1 MYLPKLDNIQSSR
14 ESATEFRG
22 YNHTYRVS
30 GKEFYDMKNMS
41 GRNYPALSPRVQRGI
56 HSGNGD
62 LYGIHTHEKFCRI
75 CHEVYTWGVGS
86 ISGPSGSLDGAFMY
100 YGGKLAGGKETYG
113 KPKMPLSK
121 TKKTLVNMGSKI
133 LIWPDKII
141 YDTITNTHENL
152 ENTVT
157 TSGDITLQLC
167 KVDATDYQTYTTS
180 DTAPSDPTDGQLWM
194 NTSVTPHVLMQY
206 SVLYL
211 SWQSIPTTYIKM
223 SKPGIGV
230 GFKVYDAVT
239 ISGASNS
246 ILNGDF
252 ILYGVT
258 NDYIVITGTLDKAGT
273 ESSAVT
279 IERKV
284 PDMDFLCEHN
294 NRIWGCSSDK
304 HEIYACK
311 LGDPTNWNY
320 FTDQATASYSAT
332 IGSTGDFTGCISHG
346 GYVLFFKENEVIT
359 LHGNKPS
366 NFQLDYARCRGVEK
380 GSERSLCVVNE
391 TLYYK
396 SAYDICAY
404 GATQPTPVS
413 DALGNVHYK
422 NAVAGSIG
430 SLYYISM
437 EDDSGERW
445 LFSYDDK
452 LGLWHKI
459 DKINI
464 GMFATYDKDLYF
476 MTNDGEIC
484 SVNGTFMQNG
494 INEWPYENFKKLE
507 SPVEWYAET
516 GNIGMGIPNNKY
528 ISKLQFRLE
537 IPEGSMVKIA
547 LQYDSDGQWI
557 EKYRINATRLRS
569 FTVPIIPRR
578 CDHMKVRISGVG
590 DCKIYSFTQTVEE
603 SSDI

>member
-22 YNHTYRVS
+22 YNHTYRIS
-30 GKEFYDMKNMS
+30 GKEFFDMKNMS

-56 HSGNGD
+56 HHESF
-62 LYGIHTHEKFCRI
+62 LYGIHTHEKFYVLQ
-75 CHEVYTWGVGS
+75 EATAGWT
-86 ISGPSGSLDGAFMY
+86 GPEGAGQMKAVFMY
-100 YGGKLAGGKETYG
+100 YGGYLNGEAKEELAGGYETSG

-206 SVLYL
+206 SVLYA

-223 SKPGIGV
+223 SKTGIGS
-230 GFKVYDAVT
+230 GFKAYDAVT

-246 ILNGDF
+246 ALNGDF

-258 NDYIVITGTLDKAGT
+258 DDYIVITGTLDQAGK

-332 IGSTGDFTGCISHG
+332 VGSPGDFTGVCSYG
-346 GYVLFFKENEVIT
+346 GYVLFFKENEIIT

-380 GSERSLCVVNE
+380 GSERSLCIVNE

-396 SAYDICAY
+396 STFDICAY

-452 LGLWHKI
+452 LGLWHKV
-459 DKINI
+459 DKIDI

-476 MTNDGEIC
+476 MANDGNIY
-484 SVNGTFMQNG
+484 SVNGTFLQNF
-494 INEWPYENFKKLE
+494 ESTKKLE
-507 SPVEWYAET
+507 PPVEWYAET
-516 GNIGMGIPNNKY
+516 GDIGMGIPNNKY

-537 IPEGSMVKIA
+537 VPEGSMVKIE

-578 CDHMKVRISGVG
+578 CDHMRVRISGVG
-590 DCKIYSFTQTVEE
+590 DCKIYSFTRTVEE
-603 SSDI
+603 GSEV

>member
-1 MYLPKLDNIQSSR
+1 M
-14 ESATEFRG
+14 
-22 YNHTYRVS
+22 
-30 GKEFYDMKNMS
+30 
-41 GRNYPALSPRVQRGI
+41 
-56 HSGNGD
+56 
-62 LYGIHTHEKFCRI
+62 
-75 CHEVYTWGVGS
+75 
-86 ISGPSGSLDGAFMY
+86 
-100 YGGKLAGGKETYG
+100 
-113 KPKMPLSK
+113 SK
-121 TKKTLVNMGSKI
+121 T
-133 LIWPDKII
+133 
-141 YDTITNTHENL
+141 
-152 ENTVT
+152 
-157 TSGDITLQLC
+157 
-167 KVDATDYQTYTTS
+167 
-180 DTAPSDPTDGQLWM
+180 
-194 NTSVTPHVLMQY
+194 
-206 SVLYL
+206 
-211 SWQSIPTTYIKM
+211 
-223 SKPGIGV
+223 GIGA
-230 GFKVYDAVT
+230 GFKEYDAVT
-239 ISGASNS
+239 ISGASNP

-258 NDYIVITGTLDKAGT
+258 NDYIVITGTLDQAGT

-294 NRIWGCSSDK
+294 NRIWGCSSSK

-413 DALGNVHYK
+413 GALGNVHYK

-464 GMFATYDKDLYF
+464 EMFATYGKDLYF
-476 MTNDGEIC
+476 MTNDDIY
-484 SVNGTFMQNG
+484 SVNGTFLQNF
-494 INEWPYENFKKLE
+494 ESQKKLE
-507 SPVEWYAET
+507 PPVEWYAET
-516 GNIGMGIPNNKY
+516 GDIGMGIPNNKY

-537 IPEGSMVKIA
+537 VPEGSMVKIE

-590 DCKIYSFTQTVEE
+590 DCKIYSFTRTVEE
-603 SSDI
+603 SSEI

>member
-41 GRNYPALSPRVQRGI
+41 GRNYPALSPRVQRRIQKINELYSI
-56 HSGNGD
+56 HA
-62 LYGIHTHEKFCRI
+62 HEKFCTVQ
-75 CHEVYTWGVGS
+75 EVTVGWIGGS
-86 ISGPSGSLDGAFMY
+86 EGSGTMRAVFMFY
-100 YGGKLAGGKETYG
+100 DGKLAGGYNETSL

-121 TKKTLVNMGSKI
+121 SKKTLVNMGSKI

-141 YDTITNTHENL
+141 YDTITDTHENL
-152 ENTVT
+152 ENSVT

-223 SKPGIGV
+223 SKTGIGV

-258 NDYIVITGTLDKAGT
+258 DDYVVITGTLDQAGT

-279 IERKV
+279 IGRKV

-452 LGLWHKI
+452 LGIWHKI

-464 GMFATYDKDLYF
+464 EMFATYDKDLYF
-476 MTNDGEIC
+476 MTKGDIY
-484 SVNGTFMQNG
+484 SVNGTFLQNFEG
-494 INEWPYENFKKLE
+494 QKKLE

-516 GNIGMGIPNNKY
+516 GDIGMGIPNNKY

-537 IPEGSMVKIA
+537 VPEGSMVKIA

-557 EKYRINATRLRS
+557 EKYRISATRLRS

-590 DCKIYSFTQTVEE
+590 DCKIYSFTRTVEE
-603 SSDI
+603 GSDI

>member
-56 HSGNGD
+56 QKIND
-62 LYGIHTHEKFCRI
+62 LYSIHAHEKFCTVQ
-75 CHEVYTWGVGS
+75 EVTVGWIGGS
-86 ISGPSGSLDGAFMY
+86 EGSGTMRAVFMFY
-100 YGGKLAGGKETYG
+100 DGKLAGGYNETSL

-121 TKKTLVNMGSKI
+121 AKKTLVNMGSKI
-133 LIWPDKII
+133 FIWPDKIV
-141 YDTITNTHENL
+141 YDTITDTHENL

-167 KVDATDYQTYTTS
+167 KVDATDYQAYTTS

-223 SKPGIGV
+223 SKTGIGV

-258 NDYIVITGTLDKAGT
+258 DDYIVITGTLDKAGT

-294 NRIWGCSSDK
+294 NRIWGCSSGK

-452 LGLWHKI
+452 LGIWHKI

-464 GMFATYDKDLYF
+464 EMFATYDKDLYF
-476 MTNDGEIC
+476 MTKDDIY
-484 SVNGTFMQNG
+484 SVNGTFLQNFEG
-494 INEWPYENFKKLE
+494 QKKLE
-507 SPVEWYAET
+507 PPVEWYVET
-516 GNIGMGIPNNKY
+516 GDIGMGIPNNKY

-537 IPEGSMVKIA
+537 VPEGSMVKIE
-547 LQYDSDGQWI
+547 LQYDSDGQWT

-590 DCKIYSFTQTVEE
+590 DCKIYSFTRTVEE
-603 SSDI
+603 GSDI

>member
-41 GRNYPALSPRVQRGI
+41 GRNYPALSPRLRRGI
-56 HSGNGD
+56 N
-62 LYGIHTHEKFCRI
+62 
-75 CHEVYTWGVGS
+75 
-86 ISGPSGSLDGAFMY
+86 GPSGVLGIHAADKLYWVATKYKWDLSMYGALY
-100 YGGKLAGGKETYG
+100 CNVRIHPVTSPTTYEWKELTNEQVFTLSTE
-113 KPKMPLSK
+113 PKTMI
-121 TKKTLVNMGSKI
+121 NMGAKI
-133 LIWPDKII
+133 LIWPDKVS
-141 YDTITNTHENL
+141 YDTVNDKFEYL
-152 ENTVT
+152 ENKVT
-157 TSGDITLQLC
+157 TSGNITLQLC
-167 KVDATDYQTYTTS
+167 KVDATDYQSYTTS

-223 SKPGIGV
+223 SKTGIGA
-230 GFKVYDAVT
+230 GFKEYDAVT
-239 ISGASNS
+239 ISGASNP

-258 NDYIVITGTLDKAGT
+258 NDYIVITGTLDQAGT

-294 NRIWGCSSDK
+294 NRIWGCSSSK

-413 DALGNVHYK
+413 GALGNVHYK

-452 LGLWHKI
+452 LGIWHKI

-464 GMFATYDKDLYF
+464 EMFATYGKDLYF
-476 MTNDGEIC
+476 MTNDDIY
-484 SVNGTFMQNG
+484 SVNGTFLQNFEG
-494 INEWPYENFKKLE
+494 QKRLE

-516 GNIGMGIPNNKY
+516 GDIGMGIPNNKY

-537 IPEGSMVKIA
+537 VPEGSMVKIE

-590 DCKIYSFTQTVEE
+590 DCKIYSFTRTVEE
-603 SSDI
+603 GSEI

>member
-22 YNHTYRVS
+22 YNHTHRVS

-41 GRNYPALSPRVQRGI
+41 GRNYPALSPRVQRGK
-56 HSGNGD
+56 NGPANVLGLHAAD
-62 LYGIHTHEKFCRI
+62 RLYWVS
-75 CHEVYTWGVGS
+75 EVYKS
-86 ISGPSGSLDGAFMY
+86 DMSGTYGALFCNVRIHP
-100 YGGKLAGGKETYG
+100 ATSPETYAW
-113 KPKMPLSK
+113 KELTNEQVFTLSTEPKTMI
-121 TKKTLVNMGSKI
+121 NMGAKI
-133 LIWPDKII
+133 LIWPDKVI
-141 YDTITNTHENL
+141 YDTANNQFEYL
-152 ENTVT
+152 ENKVT
-157 TSGDITLQLC
+157 TSGNINLQLC

-223 SKPGIGV
+223 SKTGIGV
-230 GFKVYDAVT
+230 GFKEYDAVT

-258 NDYIVITGTLDKAGT
+258 DDYIVITGTLDQAGT
-273 ESSAVT
+273 EPSAVT

-294 NRIWGCSSDK
+294 NRIWGCSSSK

-366 NFQLDYARCRGVEK
+366 NFQLDYTRCRGVEK

-413 DALGNVHYK
+413 GALGNVHYK

-459 DKINI
+459 DNINI
-464 GMFATYDKDLYF
+464 EMFATYGKDLYF
-476 MTNDGEIC
+476 MTNDDIY
-484 SVNGTFMQNG
+484 SVNGTLLQNFEG
-494 INEWPYENFKKLE
+494 QKRLE

-516 GNIGMGIPNNKY
+516 GDIGMGIPNNKY

-537 IPEGSMVKIA
+537 VPEGSMVKIE

-590 DCKIYSFTQTVEE
+590 DCKIYSFTRTVEE
-603 SSDI
+603 GSDI

>member
-1 MYLPKLDNIQSSR
+1 MYLPKLENIQSSR

-22 YNHTYRVS
+22 YNHTHRVS

-41 GRNYPALSPRVQRGI
+41 GRNYPALSPRVQRGK
-56 HSGNGD
+56 NGPANVLGLHAAD
-62 LYGIHTHEKFCRI
+62 KLYWVS
-75 CHEVYTWGVGS
+75 EVYKS
-86 ISGPSGSLDGAFMY
+86 DMSGTYGALFCNVRIHP
-100 YGGKLAGGKETYG
+100 ATSPETYAW
-113 KPKMPLSK
+113 KELTNEQVFTLSTEPKTMI
-121 TKKTLVNMGSKI
+121 NMGAKI
-133 LIWPDKII
+133 LIWPDKVI
-141 YDTITNTHENL
+141 YDTANNQFEYL
-152 ENTVT
+152 ENKVT
-157 TSGDITLQLC
+157 TSGNINLQLC

-223 SKPGIGV
+223 SKTGIGV
-230 GFKVYDAVT
+230 GFKEYDAVT

-258 NDYIVITGTLDKAGT
+258 DDYIVITGTLDQAGT

-294 NRIWGCSSDK
+294 NRIWGCSSSK

-366 NFQLDYARCRGVEK
+366 NFQLDYTRCRGVEK

-413 DALGNVHYK
+413 GALGNVHYK

-459 DKINI
+459 DNINI
-464 GMFATYDKDLYF
+464 EMFATYGKDLYF
-476 MTNDGEIC
+476 MTNDDIY
-484 SVNGTFMQNG
+484 SVNGTFLQNF
-494 INEWPYENFKKLE
+494 ESQKKLE

-516 GNIGMGIPNNKY
+516 GDIGMGIPNNKY

-537 IPEGSMVKIA
+537 VPEGSMVKIE

-590 DCKIYSFTQTVEE
+590 DCKIYSFTRTVEE
-603 SSDI
+603 GSDI

>member
-30 GKEFYDMKNMS
+30 GKEFYDMENMS
-41 GRNYPALSPRVQRGI
+41 GRNYPALSPRVQLGI
-56 HSGNGD
+56 QKIND
-62 LYGIHTHEKFCRI
+62 LYNIHAHEKFCTVQ
-75 CHEVYTWGVGS
+75 EVTVGWIGGS
-86 ISGPSGSLDGAFMY
+86 EGSGTMRAVFMFY
-100 YGGKLAGGKETYG
+100 DGKLAGGYNETSL

-121 TKKTLVNMGSKI
+121 SKKTLVNMGSKI

-141 YDTITNTHENL
+141 YDTITDTHENL

-223 SKPGIGV
+223 SKTGIGT
-230 GFKVYDAVT
+230 GFKEYDAVT
-239 ISGASNS
+239 ISGASNP

-258 NDYIVITGTLDKAGT
+258 DDYIVITGTLDQAGT

-294 NRIWGCSSDK
+294 NRIWGCSSGK

-346 GYVLFFKENEVIT
+346 GYVLFFKENEIIT

-464 GMFATYDKDLYF
+464 EMFATYDKDLYF
-476 MTNDGEIC
+476 MTNDYIY
-484 SVNGTFMQNG
+484 SVNGTFLQNF
-494 INEWPYENFKKLE
+494 ESQKKLE
-507 SPVEWYAET
+507 PPVEWYAET
-516 GNIGMGIPNNKY
+516 GDIGMGIPNNKY

-537 IPEGSMVKIA
+537 VPEGSMVKIE

-578 CDHMKVRISGVG
+578 CDHMKVRISGIG
-590 DCKIYSFTQTVEE
+590 DCKIYSFTRTVEE
-603 SSDI
+603 GSDI

>member
-1 MYLPKLDNIQSSR
+1 MYLPKLENIQSSR

-22 YNHTYRVS
+22 YNHTHRVS

-41 GRNYPALSPRVQRGI
+41 GRNYPALSPRVQRGK
-56 HSGNGD
+56 NGPANVLGLHAAD
-62 LYGIHTHEKFCRI
+62 KLYWVS
-75 CHEVYTWGVGS
+75 EVYKS
-86 ISGPSGSLDGAFMY
+86 DMSGTYGALFCNVRIHP
-100 YGGKLAGGKETYG
+100 ATSPETYAW
-113 KPKMPLSK
+113 KELTNEQVFTLSTEPKTMI
-121 TKKTLVNMGSKI
+121 NMGAKI
-133 LIWPDKII
+133 LIWPDKVI
-141 YDTITNTHENL
+141 YDTANNQFEYL
-152 ENTVT
+152 ENKVT
-157 TSGDITLQLC
+157 TSGNINLQLC

-223 SKPGIGV
+223 SKTGIGK
-230 GFKVYDAVT
+230 GFKEYDAVT
-239 ISGASNS
+239 ISGASNP

-258 NDYIVITGTLDKAGT
+258 DDYIVITGTLDQAGT

-294 NRIWGCSSDK
+294 NRIWGCSSSK

-413 DALGNVHYK
+413 GALGNVHYK

-452 LGLWHKI
+452 LGIWHKI

-464 GMFATYDKDLYF
+464 EMFATYGKDLYF
-476 MTNDGEIC
+476 MTNDDIY
-484 SVNGTFMQNG
+484 SVNGTFLQNF
-494 INEWPYENFKKLE
+494 ESQKKLE

-516 GNIGMGIPNNKY
+516 GDIGMGIPNNKY

-537 IPEGSMVKIA
+537 VPEGSMVKIE

-590 DCKIYSFTQTVEE
+590 DCKIYSFTRTVEE
-603 SSDI
+603 GSDI

>member
-22 YNHTYRVS
+22 YNHTHRVS

-41 GRNYPALSPRVQRGI
+41 GRNYPALSPRVQRGK
-56 HSGNGD
+56 NGPANVLGLHAAD
-62 LYGIHTHEKFCRI
+62 KLYWVS
-75 CHEVYTWGVGS
+75 EVYKS
-86 ISGPSGSLDGAFMY
+86 DMSGTYGALFCNVRIHP
-100 YGGKLAGGKETYG
+100 ATSPETYAW
-113 KPKMPLSK
+113 KELTNEQVFTLSTEPKTMI
-121 TKKTLVNMGSKI
+121 NMGAKI
-133 LIWPDKII
+133 LIWPDKVI
-141 YDTITNTHENL
+141 YDTANNQFEYL
-152 ENTVT
+152 ENKVT
-157 TSGDITLQLC
+157 TSGNINLQLC

-223 SKPGIGV
+223 SKTGIGV
-230 GFKVYDAVT
+230 GFKEYDAVT

-258 NDYIVITGTLDKAGT
+258 DDYIVITGTLDQAGT

-294 NRIWGCSSDK
+294 NRIWGCSSSK

-413 DALGNVHYK
+413 GALGNVHYK

-459 DKINI
+459 DNINI
-464 GMFATYDKDLYF
+464 EMFATYGKDLYF
-476 MTNDGEIC
+476 MTNDDIY
-484 SVNGTFMQNG
+484 SVNGTLLQNFEG
-494 INEWPYENFKKLE
+494 QKRLE

-516 GNIGMGIPNNKY
+516 GDIGMGIPNNKY

-537 IPEGSMVKIA
+537 VPEGSMVKIE

-590 DCKIYSFTQTVEE
+590 DCKIYSFTRTVEE
-603 SSDI
+603 GSDI

>member
-22 YNHTYRVS
+22 YNHTHRVS

-41 GRNYPALSPRVQRGI
+41 GRNYPALSPRVQRGK
-56 HSGNGD
+56 NGPANVLGLHAAD
-62 LYGIHTHEKFCRI
+62 KLYWVS
-75 CHEVYTWGVGS
+75 EVYKS
-86 ISGPSGSLDGAFMY
+86 DMSGTYGALFCNVRIHPETSP
-100 YGGKLAGGKETYG
+100 ETYAW
-113 KPKMPLSK
+113 KELTNEQVFTLSTEPKTMI
-121 TKKTLVNMGSKI
+121 NMGAKI
-133 LIWPDKII
+133 LIWPDKVI
-141 YDTITNTHENL
+141 YDTANNQFEYL
-152 ENTVT
+152 ENKVT
-157 TSGDITLQLC
+157 TSGNINLQLC

-223 SKPGIGV
+223 SKTGIGV
-230 GFKVYDAVT
+230 GFKEYDAVT

-258 NDYIVITGTLDKAGT
+258 DDYIVITGTLDQAGT

-294 NRIWGCSSDK
+294 NRIWGCSSSK

-366 NFQLDYARCRGVEK
+366 NFQLDYTRCRGVEK

-413 DALGNVHYK
+413 GALGNVHYK

-459 DKINI
+459 DNINI
-464 GMFATYDKDLYF
+464 EMFATYGKDLYF
-476 MTNDGEIC
+476 MTNDDIY
-484 SVNGTFMQNG
+484 SVNGTLLQNFEG
-494 INEWPYENFKKLE
+494 QKRLE

-516 GNIGMGIPNNKY
+516 GDIGMGIPNNKY

-537 IPEGSMVKIA
+537 VPEGSMVKIE

-590 DCKIYSFTQTVEE
+590 DCKIYSFTRTVEE
-603 SSDI
+603 GSDI

>member
-1 MYLPKLDNIQSSR
+1 MYQPNPENMQSSR

-22 YNHTYRVS
+22 YNHTHRVS

-41 GRNYPALSPRVQRGI
+41 GRNYPALSPRVQRGKNGPANVLGL
-56 HSGNGD
+56 HAADKLYWVSEVHKFDMSGT
-62 LYGIHTHEKFCRI
+62 YGALFCNIRM
-75 CHEVYTWGVGS
+75 HPATS
-86 ISGPSGSLDGAFMY
+86 P
-100 YGGKLAGGKETYG
+100 ETYAW
-113 KPKMPLSK
+113 KERTNEQVFTLSTEPKTMI
-121 TKKTLVNMGSKI
+121 NMGAKI
-133 LIWPDKII
+133 LIWPDKVI
-141 YDTITNTHENL
+141 YDTANNQFEYL
-152 ENTVT
+152 ENKVT
-157 TSGDITLQLC
+157 TSGNINLQLC

-223 SKPGIGV
+223 SKTGIGV
-230 GFKVYDAVT
+230 GFKEYDAVT
-239 ISGASNS
+239 ISGASNP

-258 NDYIVITGTLDKAGT
+258 NDYIVITGTLDQAGT

-294 NRIWGCSSDK
+294 NRIWGCSSSK

-366 NFQLDYARCRGVEK
+366 NFQLDYTRCRGVEK

-413 DALGNVHYK
+413 GALGNVHYK

-459 DKINI
+459 DNINI
-464 GMFATYDKDLYF
+464 EMFATYGKDLYF
-476 MTNDGEIC
+476 MTNDDIY
-484 SVNGTFMQNG
+484 SVNGTLLQNFEG
-494 INEWPYENFKKLE
+494 PKRLE

-516 GNIGMGIPNNKY
+516 GDIGMGIPNNKY

-537 IPEGSMVKIA
+537 VPEGSMVKIE

-590 DCKIYSFTQTVEE
+590 DCKIYSFTRTVEE
-603 SSDI
+603 SSEI

>member
-41 GRNYPALSPRVQRGI
+41 GRNYPALSPRLRRGI
-56 HSGNGD
+56 NGPGGV
-62 LYGIHTHEKFCRI
+62 LGIHAADKLYWVETQYKLDLSMYGALYCNVRI
-75 CHEVYTWGVGS
+75 HPVTSPTTYEW
-86 ISGPSGSLDGAFMY
+86 
-100 YGGKLAGGKETYG
+100 KELTNEQVFTLSTE
-113 KPKMPLSK
+113 PKTMI
-121 TKKTLVNMGSKI
+121 NMGAKI
-133 LIWPDKII
+133 LIWPDKVS
-141 YDTITNTHENL
+141 YDTVNDKFEYL
-152 ENTVT
+152 ENKVT
-157 TSGDITLQLC
+157 TSGDISLQLC

-223 SKPGIGV
+223 SKTGIGA
-230 GFKVYDAVT
+230 GFKEYDAVT
-239 ISGASNS
+239 ISGASNP

-258 NDYIVITGTLDKAGT
+258 NDYIVITGTLDQAGT

-294 NRIWGCSSDK
+294 NRIWGCSSGK

-346 GYVLFFKENEVIT
+346 GYVLFFKENEIIT

-380 GSERSLCVVNE
+380 GSEKSLCVVNE

-404 GATQPTPVS
+404 GATQPTSVS

-422 NAVAGSIG
+422 NAVAGSID
-430 SLYYISM
+430 SLYYICM
-437 EDDSGERW
+437 EDDNGNHT
-445 LFSYDDK
+445 LFTYDDK
-452 LGLWHKI
+452 LGLWHKQDDVAI
-459 DKINI
+459 R
-464 GMFATYDKDLYF
+464 GFAFYERELYF
-476 MTNDGEIC
+476 VEGHLVRA
-484 SVNGTFMQNG
+484 VNGTIWPKTG
-494 INEWPYENFKKLE
+494 IEIVDETGKPLPVIE

-516 GNIGMGIPNNKY
+516 GDIGMGIPNNKY

-537 IPEGSMVKIA
+537 VPEGSMVKIE

-590 DCKIYSFTQTVEE
+590 DCKIYSFTRTVEE
-603 SSDI
+603 GSEI

>member
-22 YNHTYRVS
+22 YNHTHRVS

-41 GRNYPALSPRVQRGI
+41 GRNYPALSPRVQRGK
-56 HSGNGD
+56 NGPANVLGLHAAD
-62 LYGIHTHEKFCRI
+62 KLYWVS
-75 CHEVYTWGVGS
+75 EVYKS
-86 ISGPSGSLDGAFMY
+86 DMSGTYGALFCNVRIHP
-100 YGGKLAGGKETYG
+100 ATSPETYAW
-113 KPKMPLSK
+113 KELTNEQVFTLSTEPKTMI
-121 TKKTLVNMGSKI
+121 NMGAKI
-133 LIWPDKII
+133 LIWPDKVI
-141 YDTITNTHENL
+141 YDTANNQFEYL
-152 ENTVT
+152 ENKVT
-157 TSGDITLQLC
+157 TSGNINLQLC

-223 SKPGIGV
+223 SKTGIGV
-230 GFKVYDAVT
+230 GFKEYDAVT
-239 ISGASNS
+239 ISGASNP

-258 NDYIVITGTLDKAGT
+258 DDYIVITGTLDQAGT

-294 NRIWGCSSDK
+294 NRIWGCSSSK

-413 DALGNVHYK
+413 YALGNVHYK

-452 LGLWHKI
+452 LGIWHKI

-464 GMFATYDKDLYF
+464 EMFATYGKDLYF
-476 MTNDGEIC
+476 MTNDDIY
-484 SVNGTFMQNG
+484 SVNGTLLQNFEG
-494 INEWPYENFKKLE
+494 QKRLE

-516 GNIGMGIPNNKY
+516 GDIGMGIPNNKY

-537 IPEGSMVKIA
+537 VPEGSMVKIE

-590 DCKIYSFTQTVEE
+590 DCKIYSFTRTVEE
-603 SSDI
+603 GSDI

>member
-56 HSGNGD
+56 QHEAL
-62 LYGIHTHEKFCRI
+62 LYGIHTHEKFYVLQ
-75 CHEVYTWGVGS
+75 EATAVW
-86 ISGPSGSLDGAFMY
+86 SGSEGSGQMRAVFMF
-100 YGGKLAGGKETYG
+100 YGGYFNGEPREELAGGRETSG
-113 KPKMPLSK
+113 KPKMPLSI

-152 ENTVT
+152 ENSVT
-157 TSGDITLQLC
+157 TSGNITLQLC
-167 KVDATDYQTYTTS
+167 KVDATDYQSYTTS

-223 SKPGIGV
+223 SKTGIGA
-230 GFKVYDAVT
+230 GFKEYDAVT
-239 ISGASNS
+239 ISGASNP

-258 NDYIVITGTLDKAGT
+258 NDYIVITGTLDQAGT

-294 NRIWGCSSDK
+294 NRIWGCSSSK

-366 NFQLDYARCRGVEK
+366 NFQLDYSRCRGVEK

-464 GMFATYDKDLYF
+464 EMFATYGKDLYF
-476 MTNDGEIC
+476 MTNDDIY
-484 SVNGTFMQNG
+484 SVNGTFLQNF
-494 INEWPYENFKKLE
+494 ESQKKLE
-507 SPVEWYAET
+507 PPVEWYAET
-516 GNIGMGIPNNKY
+516 GDIGMGIPNNKY

-537 IPEGSMVKIA
+537 VPEGSMVKIE

-590 DCKIYSFTQTVEE
+590 DCKIYSFTRTVEE
-603 SSDI
+603 SSEI